1 MTEDNDNL
9 TLQRWLREE
18 RRKDHELHYPDYL
31 WMKDWTK
38 QAPLREVLEIEH
50 SRR

>member
-18 RRKDHELHYPDYL
+18 RRKDHDHQYPDYL
-31 WMKDWTK
+31 WMKYWTK